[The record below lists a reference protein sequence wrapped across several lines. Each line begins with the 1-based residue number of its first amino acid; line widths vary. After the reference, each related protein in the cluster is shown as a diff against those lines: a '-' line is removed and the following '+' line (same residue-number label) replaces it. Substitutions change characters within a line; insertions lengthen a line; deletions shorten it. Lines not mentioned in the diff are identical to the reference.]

1 MYPVF
6 SILIYLILRY
16 RTRRAGCNYIF
27 IMNKFSFFRIYVTF
41 NLDCCNYTFSFIFIS
56 TDNIVIDIDTISSN
70 HLNRIISECYC
81 ICIDLYCSSV
91 SNVACLDNILLDS
104 SYSNKFKNA
113 LKITKIENLGF
124 YTKDEFLRDL
134 HQLSIDEC
142 DMDSTKIIE
151 VMNKI
156 IGLRVKVD

>member
-1 MYPVF
+1 M
-6 SILIYLILRY
+6 S
-16 RTRRAGCNYIF
+16 
-27 IMNKFSFFRIYVTF
+27 
-41 NLDCCNYTFSFIFIS
+41 
-56 TDNIVIDIDTISSN
+56 NI
-70 HLNRIISECYC
+70 
-81 ICIDLYCSSV
+81 
-91 SNVACLDNILLDS
+91 ACLDNILLDS
-104 SYSNKFKNA
+104 TYSKKFKNA

-156 IGLRVKVD
+156 IGLRVKVS